1 MRKLLIVIASSGAL
15 LSAHVPGA
23 TAADATGCEGFL
35 WPLATEL
42 SWMKASD
49 SEATASGA
57 TLPKPPT
64 DKAIALKLLPASQVS
79 LSAKPTSTPQPDDA
93 EKFAGVV
100 TFEAPTAPGH
110 YQVTIS
116 THAWIDVV
124 QNGVP
129 LETTGHTGAKNCDSI
144 RKSVRFEIGSGPFS
158 IQINSAPTDTIK
170 IAIRPAAD

>member
-1 MRKLLIVIASSGAL
+1 MRKLLIVLASVGAL
-15 LSAHVPGA
+15 LSAAVTRA

-35 WPLATEL
+35 WPLTTEL

-49 SEATASGA
+49 SEATATGA
-57 TLPKPPT
+57 TLPKPPI
-64 DKAIALKLLPASQVS
+64 DKAIALKLLPASKVS
-79 LSAKPTSTPQPDDA
+79 LPAKPTSTPKPEDA
-93 EKFAGVV
+93 QAFAGVV
-100 TFEAPTAPGH
+100 TFEGFPEPGH

-124 QNGVP
+124 QNGVS
-129 LETTGHTGAKNCDSI
+129 LEATGHTGSKDCDSI

-158 IQINSAPTDTIK
+158 IQINSAPKDTIK